1 MAKTVI
7 TLPSFGLT
15 DPGSDKML
23 MWDDSAS
30 ALTIAGDGFAVGSIT
45 DATALT
51 VEPATTDEMVLSD
64 AGALKRLDMTHMMN
78 RPAFRAYRAGTST
91 IANATFSVLSLT
103 AETFDTDGC
112 FDSSTNF
119 TFTPGVAGTYF
130 LYGALR
136 TSSTSAF
143 NNLSCRIFKNDST
156 EIAIADNSNAGENG
170 ANVCSSVFLDGDDTA
185 VLKVYQGSGG
195 NLTLYGGEGTC
206 FFGGFRMTGG
216 PTS

>member
-64 AGALKRLDMTHMMN
+64 AGTLKRLDMTHMMN
-78 RPAFRAYRAGTST
+78 RPAFRANRNIYYNRGTKSNSRCAENRT
-91 IANATFSVLSLT
+91 IHS
-103 AETFDTDGC
+103 
-112 FDSSTNF
+112 
-119 TFTPGVAGTYF
+119 
-130 LYGALR
+130 
-136 TSSTSAF
+136 
-143 NNLSCRIFKNDST
+143 K
-156 EIAIADNSNAGENG
+156 
-170 ANVCSSVFLDGDDTA
+170 
-185 VLKVYQGSGG
+185 Q
-195 NLTLYGGEGTC
+195 
-206 FFGGFRMTGG
+206 
-216 PTS
+216 